1 MMYFSYT
8 FLSFCYQFLIKNVQ
22 QENFVYTMWTG
33 IMLLCTYV
41 YTYVGGWWEGGEWI
55 RYHVIKGISKT
66 NRLLFAH
73 QFSQH
78 WLTTNCVT
86 TDKKWNN
93 RFEERKKRLTWPL
106 LSRLQITVPVRRDE
120 RKLNKWIFKTYVEV
134 RTTTLK
140 QRCGFGYW

>member
-1 MMYFSYT
+1 
-8 FLSFCYQFLIKNVQ
+8 
-22 QENFVYTMWTG
+22 
-33 IMLLCTYV
+33 MLLCTYV

-93 RFEERKKRLTWPL
+93 RFEERKKEADLTFIIQVTNYGTGTP
-106 LSRLQITVPVRRDE
+106 
-120 RKLNKWIFKTYVEV
+120 
-134 RTTTLK
+134 
-140 QRCGFGYW
+140 G